1 MSVIAYYNGEIGADS
16 MGVCVHTGLWVPQQK
31 IFGHNDSMWA
41 AFCGKSI
48 EQETAMLSMEMMA
61 NIIAYME
68 HADIERYVVDDES
81 KAGQVL
87 FDGLD
92 TIADFGSFFTTRS
105 GCYYVSEDRRV
116 ERIDG
121 NLPVTVGS
129 AGATVTTALL
139 HGLKMEKAI
148 RVALD
153 IGPLARGEPVVRK
166 TRTLCKIRRS
176 KDVIL
181 KMAKMRLVQGGRA

>member
-1 MSVIAYYNGEIGADS
+1 LGEQYERNRLLQRRDWGDS
-16 MGVCVHTGLWVPQQK
+16 MGVCAHTGLWVPQQK

-92 TIADFGSFFTTRS
+92 NSRL
-105 GCYYVSEDRRV
+105 R
-116 ERIDG
+116 
-121 NLPVTVGS
+121 
-129 AGATVTTALL
+129 
-139 HGLKMEKAI
+139 
-148 RVALD
+148 
-153 IGPLARGEPVVRK
+153 
-166 TRTLCKIRRS
+166 
-176 KDVIL
+176 VIL
-181 KMAKMRLVQGGRA
+181 HNTQWLLLRLRRPSG